1 MFGNKTI
8 EISVEGMMCEHCAA
22 HVKEALEKLEGVSA
36 AKVDLANKK
45 VSIKTKVDLTDE
57 VLEQTIS
64 GAGYKYKGKIA

>member
-22 HVKEALEKLEGVSA
+22 HVKEALEKIEGVNA

-45 VSIKTKVDLTDE
+45 VSIKTKADLTDE
-57 VLEQTIS
+57 VLEQAITN
-64 GAGYKYKGKIA
+64 AGYKYKGKIA

>member
-8 EISVEGMMCEHCAA
+8 VISVEGMMCEHCAA

-45 VSIKTKVDLTDE
+45 VAIKTKADLTE
-57 VLEQTIS
+57 EALEQAIS

>member
-22 HVKEALEKLEGVSA
+22 HVKEALEKIEGVNA

-45 VSIKTKVDLTDE
+45 VSIKTKADLTDE
-57 VLEQTIS
+57 VLEQINKAREDS
-64 GAGYKYKGKIA
+64 E